1 MIFGRYKMLHLI
13 LGRSGTG
20 KTEYIRNL
28 LTVKAAAETDSK
40 LFLVV
45 PDQFTFEYETAML
58 KKAGPRNSLK
68 VRVLSFSRLADSV
81 FREYGGA
88 SLKRLDD
95 SGRKLLMAMAIKEC
109 ADNLNVYSKSAEK
122 LTDPMLDAIDELK
135 SSCITPAMLFD
146 KANMA
151 GEGLKDKLYEI
162 ALVYSAYE
170 AMLQDSYAD
179 PADDITHATN
189 IVRGKDFFKGATV
202 VIDAFESFNKQ
213 KLDFISAAMEEAE
226 DVYVC
231 LCTDT
236 LYGREASMF
245 LPVSTT
251 ALSLMAIARELGI
264 EVDTPKMFT
273 ENRRTDSMELLSLEQ
288 SLFASGHEVIC
299 DEPED
304 VTLREFKTVFE
315 ELEYAAATIRNH
327 IMRGEYRYGDF
338 ALICRKPEKYFT
350 AIGSIFEKWQVPV
363 YYSQPQSMGSE
374 PLVRLIMSA
383 LRVCCYGYRTEDILT
398 LLKTGLTPLTSEEI
412 SKLENYVY
420 TWKISGRG
428 WTREFASHPE
438 GYGKKMDEKALAA
451 VAEIDSLRS
460 SIIRPLERLSASI
473 DDKTGMK
480 AATAVYNF
488 LEDLGVADK
497 IKNNSLFYRASGNRE
512 LSDDAVRVWKKFMS
526 VLDQFVMLAGD
537 RAVGKFEFAELLGN
551 VLSGEETRD
560 IPVRLDNVIF
570 GTPDAVMQ
578 SSPKVTFILGAVQG
592 EFPYVPKDSGL
603 LSDKDKSA
611 LKDLELPFNDDLEDI
626 TLIERFNTYRACVGA
641 SEKLY
646 VTYHTNYGSDELA
659 PSELVTDIIR
669 LFPAL
674 RPKEREEEAYYV
686 STADSAF
693 AALAGHLAQNDDTY
707 ATMKELLSGEE
718 SYKAKIDAME
728 RAVKSG
734 RHQISDKSVSRAM
747 FGENYFSASQIEA
760 YHYCAFRY
768 FCQYGLR
775 AKERKPAEINVMEYG
790 TLMHYL
796 FEHIFSSEFRH
807 YSRDIPA
814 LRMEI
819 ARLIEEYAAENMGGI
834 DSLTN
839 RDRYRF
845 LRMAQ
850 TAETLILHVIEEL
863 KESSFDPRYFELRL
877 ADGTAFPPLKVKTSA
892 GTTVKVG
899 GVIDRVDVFEKG
911 EEKYVRVV
919 DYKTGHKEFKL
930 YDVLYGLN
938 LQMLIYLASLY
949 SNTGLKA
956 AGVLYLPSSMPA
968 VSADAR
974 LSDEEA
980 AAEISKKMRMSGV
993 VLKDEEII
1001 RAMESSAQAKYIP
1014 VGIKDNGKLLG
1025 EESALS
1031 KKDFEKVFTHI
1042 RDLVATMADKLM
1054 EGEIPAEPL
1063 MANMNACS
1071 RCPYGSVCLAEKD
1084 DRLKYSFRMK
1094 KDEVLSKI
1102 GEGDDENG

>member
-1 MIFGRYKMLHLI
+1 MLHLI

-28 LTVKAAAETDSK
+28 LTERASVEADPK
-40 LFLVV
+40 LFLIV

-58 KKAGPRNSLK
+58 QKAGPKDSLK
-68 VRVLSFSRLADSV
+68 VRVLSFTRLAEAV
-81 FREYGGA
+81 FREYGGIT
-88 SLKRLDD
+88 LKRLDD
-95 SGRKLLMAMAIKEC
+95 SGRKLLMNMAIKEC
-109 ADNLNVYSKSAEK
+109 TDELKVYSKAAGK
-122 LTDPMLDAIDELK
+122 LTDPMLDAVDELK

-151 GEGLKDKLYEI
+151 GEGLKDKIYGI
-162 ALVYSAYE
+162 ALIYSAYE
-170 AMLQDSYAD
+170 AMLQGSYVD
-179 PADDITHATN
+179 PADDITHAAN
-189 IVRGKDFFKGATV
+189 LVRGKDFFAGATV

-213 KLDFISAAMEEAE
+213 KLDFISAAMEKAQ

-236 LYGREASMF
+236 LYGKDASMF
-245 LPVSTT
+245 LPVSKT
-251 ALSLMAIARELGI
+251 AVSLMAAAKEIGTEIA
-264 EVDTPKMFT
+264 VPKIFT
-273 ENRRTDSMELLSLEQ
+273 ENHRTESIELQALEQ
-288 SLFASGHEVIC
+288 SLFNNDHEVIY
-299 DEPED
+299 DEPKD
-304 VTLREFKTVFE
+304 VVLKEFKTVFE

-327 IMRGEYRYGDF
+327 IMKGEYRYGDF
-338 ALICRKPEKYFT
+338 ALICRKPEKYYS

-374 PLVRLIMSA
+374 PLVRLVMSA
-383 LRVCCYGYRTEDILT
+383 LRICCYGYRTEDILT
-398 LLKTGLTPLTSEEI
+398 LLKTGLTPLTSEDI

-420 TWKISGRG
+420 TWKISGRS
-428 WTREFASHPE
+428 WTCEFTSHPE
-438 GYGKKMDEKALAA
+438 GYGKKMDENAVLAIS
-451 VAEIDSLRS
+451 EIDSLRR

-473 DDKTGMK
+473 DGKTGRE
-480 AATAVYNF
+480 AAAAIYNF
-488 LEDLGVADK
+488 LEELGVADK
-497 IKNNSLFYRASGNRE
+497 IKSNSLFYRQSGNRE

-526 VLDQFVMLAGD
+526 VLDQFVMLSGD
-537 RAVGKFEFAELLGN
+537 RVSDKTELAELLGN

-560 IPVRLDNVIF
+560 IPIRLDTVIF

-578 SSPKVTFILGAVQG
+578 SSPKVSFILGAVQG

-603 LSDKDKSA
+603 LSDKDKNA
-611 LKDLELPFNDDLEDI
+611 LKDLELPFDDGLEDI

-641 SEKLY
+641 TEKLY
-646 VTYHTNYGSDELA
+646 VSYHTNYGSDELA
-659 PSELVTDIIR
+659 PSELVADISR

-674 RPKEREEEAYYV
+674 QPKKRENESYYV
-686 STADSAF
+686 STPDSAF
-693 AALAGHLAQNDDTY
+693 AALADHLAQNDDTY
-707 ATMKELLSGEE
+707 ATIKELLSEDVG
-718 SYKAKIDAME
+718 YKARIDAME

-734 RHQISDKSVSRAM
+734 RHRIADKSLSAAM
-747 FGENYFSASQIEA
+747 FGENYFSASQIES

-768 FCQYGLR
+768 FCQYGLK

-796 FEHIFSSEFRH
+796 FEHIFSSDFRA
-807 YSRDIPA
+807 YGENITA
-814 LRMEI
+814 LRNEI
-819 ARLIEEYAAENMGGI
+819 VRLIEEYAAENMGGI
-834 DSLTN
+834 ESLSN

-863 KESSFDPRYFELRL
+863 KESSFNPRYFELRL
-877 ADGTAFPPLKVKTSA
+877 ADGTAFPPLKVKTAA

-899 GVIDRVDVFEKG
+899 GVIDRVDIFEKG

-949 SNTGLKA
+949 ANTELKA
-956 AGVLYLPSSMPA
+956 AGVLYLPSSMPS

-1014 VGIKDNGKLLG
+1014 VGFKDNGKLLG

-1031 KKDFEKVFTHI
+1031 RKEFEAVFSHI

-1054 EGEIPAEPL
+1054 DGEILAEPL

-1071 RCPYGSVCLAEKD
+1071 RCPYGPVCLAQKD
-1084 DRLKYSFRMK
+1084 DRLKYNFRMK
-1094 KDEVLSKI
+1094 KDEVLKKI
-1102 GEGDDENG
+1102 MEGDDENG

>member
-1 MIFGRYKMLHLI
+1 MLHLI

-28 LTVKAAAETDSK
+28 LTEKAGESADPK
-40 LFLVV
+40 LFLIV

-58 KKAGPRNSLK
+58 RKAGPKDSLK
-68 VRVLSFSRLADSV
+68 VRVLSFPRLAEAV
-81 FREYGGA
+81 FREYGGIT
-88 SLKRLDD
+88 LKRLDD
-95 SGRKLLMAMAIKEC
+95 SGRKLLMNMAIKEC
-109 ADNLNVYSKSAEK
+109 TDELNVYSKAAGK
-122 LTDPMLDAIDELK
+122 LTDPMLDAVDELK

-151 GEGLKDKLYEI
+151 GEGLKDKIYEI
-162 ALVYSAYE
+162 ALIYSAYE
-170 AMLQDSYAD
+170 AMLQGSYVD
-179 PADDITHATN
+179 PADDITHAAN
-189 IVRGKDFFKGATV
+189 LVRGKDFFAGATV

-213 KLDFISAAMEEAE
+213 KLDFISAAMEKAQ

-236 LYGREASMF
+236 LYGRDASMF
-245 LPVSTT
+245 LPVSKT
-251 ALSLMAIARELGI
+251 AVSLMAAAKEIGTEIEL
-264 EVDTPKMFT
+264 PKIFT
-273 ENRRTDSMELLSLEQ
+273 ENHRTESIELQALEQ
-288 SLFASGHEVIC
+288 SLFNNDHEVIY
-299 DEPED
+299 DEPKD
-304 VTLREFKTVFE
+304 VVIKEFKTVFE

-327 IMRGEYRYGDF
+327 IMKGEYRYGDF
-338 ALICRKPEKYFT
+338 ALICRKPEKYYS
-350 AIGSIFEKWQVPV
+350 AIGSIFEKWKVPV

-374 PLVRLIMSA
+374 PLVRLVMSA
-383 LRVCCYGYRTEDILT
+383 LRICCYGYRTEDILT
-398 LLKTGLTPLTSEEI
+398 LLKTGLTPLTSEDI

-420 TWKISGRG
+420 TWKISGRS
-428 WTREFASHPE
+428 WTREFTSHPE
-438 GYGKKMDEKALAA
+438 GYGKKMDENAVLA
-451 VAEIDSLRS
+451 VSEIDSLRR

-473 DDKTGMK
+473 DDKTGRE
-480 AATAVYNF
+480 AAAAIYNF
-488 LEDLGVADK
+488 LEELGVADK
-497 IKNNSLFYRASGNRE
+497 IKSNSLFYRQSGNRE

-526 VLDQFVMLAGD
+526 VLDQFVMLSGD
-537 RAVGKFEFAELLGN
+537 RVADKTELAELLGN

-560 IPVRLDNVIF
+560 IPIRLDTVIF

-578 SSPKVTFILGAVQG
+578 SSPKVSFILGAVQG

-603 LSDKDKSA
+603 LSDKDKNA
-611 LKDLELPFNDDLEDI
+611 LKDLELPFDDDLEDI

-641 SEKLY
+641 TEKLY
-646 VTYHTNYGSDELA
+646 VSYHTNYGSDELA
-659 PSELVTDIIR
+659 PSELVADILR

-674 RPKEREEEAYYV
+674 QPKKRENESYYV
-686 STADSAF
+686 STPDSAF
-693 AALAGHLAQNDDTY
+693 AALAEHLAQNDDTY
-707 ATMKELLSGEE
+707 ATIKELLSEDVG
-718 SYKAKIDAME
+718 YKARIDAME

-734 RHQISDKSVSRAM
+734 RHRIADKSLSAAM
-747 FGENYFSASQIEA
+747 FGENYFSASQIES

-768 FCQYGLR
+768 FCQYGLK

-796 FEHIFSSEFRH
+796 FEHIFSSDFRA
-807 YSRDIPA
+807 YGENITA
-814 LRMEI
+814 LRNEI
-819 ARLIEEYAAENMGGI
+819 VRLIEEYVAENMGGI
-834 DSLTN
+834 DSLSN

-863 KESSFDPRYFELRL
+863 KESSFNPRYFELRL
-877 ADGTAFPPLKVKTSA
+877 ADGTAFPPLKVKTAA

-899 GVIDRVDVFEKG
+899 GVIDRVDIFEKG

-949 SNTGLKA
+949 ANTELKA
-956 AGVLYLPSSMPA
+956 AGVLYLPSSMPS

-1014 VGIKDNGKLLG
+1014 VGFNDNGKLLG

-1031 KKDFEKVFTHI
+1031 KKEFEAVFSHI

-1054 EGEIPAEPL
+1054 DGEIPAEPL

-1071 RCPYGSVCLAEKD
+1071 RCPYGPVCLAQKD
-1084 DRLKYSFRMK
+1084 DRLKYNFRMK
-1094 KDEVLSKI
+1094 KDEVLRKI
-1102 GEGDDENG
+1102 MEGDDENG

>member
-1 MIFGRYKMLHLI
+1 MLHLI

-20 KTEYIRNL
+20 KTEYIREL
-28 LTVKAAAETDSK
+28 LCEKAMKEADPK
-40 LFLVV
+40 LFLIV

-58 KKAGPRNSLK
+58 RKAGPRDSLK
-68 VRVLSFSRLADSV
+68 VKVLSFSRLAEAV
-81 FREYGGA
+81 FHEYGGLT
-88 SLKRLDD
+88 LKRLDD
-95 SGRKLLMAMAIKEC
+95 SGRKLLVAMAIKEC
-109 ADNLNVYSKSAEK
+109 SDKLSVYSRSADK

-146 KANMA
+146 KAALA
-151 GEGLKDKLYEI
+151 GEGLSDKIYEI
-162 ALVYSAYE
+162 ALIYSAYE
-170 AMLQDSYAD
+170 AMLQGSYID
-179 PADDITHATN
+179 PADDITHATAL
-189 IVRGKDFFKGATV
+189 VRGKSFFEGATL

-213 KLDFISAAMEEAE
+213 KLEFISAAMEKAK

-236 LYGREASMF
+236 IYGREASMF
-245 LPVSTT
+245 LPVSKT
-251 ALSLMAIARELGI
+251 AVSLMSAARELCV
-264 EVDTPKMFT
+264 ETALPKIFT
-273 ENRRTDSMELLSLEQ
+273 ENHRTESMELQALEQ
-288 SLFASGHEVIC
+288 SLFTSEHEVLYDDPKDI
-299 DEPED
+299 
-304 VTLREFKTVFE
+304 VLKEFRTVYE

-327 IMRGEYRYGDF
+327 IIKGEYRYGDF

-350 AIGSIFEKWQVPV
+350 SIESIFKKWQVPV

-374 PLVRLIMSA
+374 PLIRLIMSA
-383 LRVCCYGYRTEDILT
+383 LRICCFGYRTEDILT
-398 LLKTGLTPLTSEEI
+398 LLKTGLTPLDSEDI

-420 TWKISGRG
+420 TWKISGRS
-428 WTREFASHPE
+428 WTREFVSHPE
-438 GYGKKMDEKALAA
+438 GYGKKMDEKAALALE
-451 VAEIDSLRS
+451 EINSFRRS
-460 SIIRPLERLSASI
+460 ITLPLERLSAGI
-473 DDKTGMK
+473 DGKTGVD
-480 AATAVYNF
+480 AAAAVFNF
-488 LEDLGVADK
+488 LEDLGVSER
-497 IKNNSLFYRASGNRE
+497 IKSNSLFYRQSGNRE
-512 LSDDAVRVWKKFMS
+512 LADDALRVWKKLMS

-537 RAVGKFEFAELLGN
+537 RNADKLEFTELLGN

-603 LSDKDKSA
+603 LSDKDKTA

-646 VTYHTNYGSDELA
+646 VTYHRNYGSDELA
-659 PSELVTDIIR
+659 PSELVTDITR
-669 LFPAL
+669 LFPSL
-674 RPKEREEEAYYV
+674 RPKEREKESYYI
-686 STADSAF
+686 STPDSAF
-693 AALAGHLAQNDDTY
+693 SALAEHMAQNDETY
-707 ATMKELLSGEE
+707 ATLKELLSQDE
-718 SYKAKIDAME
+718 SYKGRINAME
-728 RAVKSG
+728 RAVRSG
-734 RHQISDKSVSRAM
+734 RHRIEDRAISRAM

-775 AKERKPAEINVMEYG
+775 ARERKPAEINVMEYG

-796 FEHIFSSEFRH
+796 FEHIFSSDFRA
-807 YSRDIPA
+807 YEENIPA
-814 LRMEI
+814 LRAEI
-819 ARLIEEYAAENMGGI
+819 GRLIEEYAAENMGGVE
-834 DSLTN
+834 SLTN

-863 KESSFDPRYFELRL
+863 RDSEFVPEHFELRL
-877 ADGTAFPPLKVKTSA
+877 ADGTPFPPLKVKTSA

-899 GVIDRVDVFEKG
+899 GVIDRVDVYRKG
-911 EEKYVRVV
+911 DEKYVRVV

-930 YDVLYGLN
+930 YDLLYGLN

-949 SNTGLKA
+949 MNTDLKA
-956 AGVLYLPSSMPA
+956 AGVLYLPSSMPNVSA
-968 VSADAR
+968 VSR
-974 LSDEEA
+974 LSEDQA

-993 VLKDEEII
+993 VLRDEQII
-1001 RAMESSAQAKYIP
+1001 RAMEKNAQAKFIP

-1025 EESALS
+1025 EENALS
-1031 KKDFEKVFTHI
+1031 SKEFEKVFSHI
-1042 RDLVATMADKLM
+1042 RDLVATMADRLM
-1054 EGEIPAEPL
+1054 NGEIPAEPL

-1071 RCPYGSVCLAEKD
+1071 RCPYGPVCLAEKD
-1084 DRLKYSFRMK
+1084 DRLKYNLKMK
-1094 KDEVLSKI
+1094 KDEVLNRI
-1102 GEGDDENG
+1102 GEGVDENG